1 MTLDKADYYEVKAL
15 ALAVSVAELERERAE
30 FKVIAGKQ
38 ALGAKLSGLG
48 LDPSKGFAL
57 NDAAC
62 EVVDA
67 TV

>member
-38 ALGAKLSGLG
+38 ALGAKLAALG
-48 LDPSKGFAL
+48 MDRSKGFAL
-57 NDAAC
+57 NDATC

-67 TV
+67 TA